1 MIKVAELE
9 LWSRDPQGEDRGVAQ
24 ELWPDLKYNL
34 IIKLLTFDISFLQQL
49 VWLAAEKCVARQ
61 EDFVCSILCRIW
73 NKQKTTKKEPL
84 LEKKK
89 MSLGDKGFLVI

>member
-1 MIKVAELE
+1 MNSTRRQSKSRTEMIKVAELE

-49 VWLAAEKCVARQ
+49 V
-61 EDFVCSILCRIW
+61 
-73 NKQKTTKKEPL
+73 
-84 LEKKK
+84 
-89 MSLGDKGFLVI
+89 